1 MTNERLYEVLGN
13 INEQY
18 VKEAEE
24 YRKAKKPAW
33 LKWMAAAACLCL
45 AAGLAVLP
53 MVLHPPAEA
62 PGDAIHDADRPP
74 SLTVHGTDYCI
85 SPHMAVSNELPDGF
99 LYAGEASVGGFDD
112 CPYYTNPDK
121 PEWVYVYQQVWTDG
135 TVDETGTLNRTEPHH
150 AYVRYVDVRLRGK
163 KLVCCSGAYYISM
176 WGAVCFGDRP
186 DVTQEYY
193 DEMAARYG
201 IRIEGA
207 VPDGFEF
214 AGTAAFSGDDTI
226 PTGELASNQAAADV
240 YYDPADP
247 AVILVETFWYTATA
261 KEHGQTRHDGFDV
274 YIRYDC
280 PFLPKG

>member
-1 MTNERLYEVLGN
+1 
-13 INEQY
+13 
-18 VKEAEE
+18 
-24 YRKAKKPAW
+24 
-33 LKWMAAAACLCL
+33 
-45 AAGLAVLP
+45 
-53 MVLHPPAEA
+53 
-62 PGDAIHDADRPP
+62 
-74 SLTVHGTDYCI
+74 
-85 SPHMAVSNELPDGF
+85 MAVSNELPDGF